1 MMYEDDLLFQR
12 EFAGKKAVAMACALG
27 MIVTSDAVPGSIL
40 TAEAST
46 SWTWNAATSESGY
59 SKVPTSEL
67 TATADSCAGSSEID
81 SNKQANGSWN
91 NAVDGNVNTYW
102 HSRYDNSAG
111 SKGTA
116 ATGNKSNITG
126 NNTFT
131 VTLANAGA
139 VQGVTYLS
147 RQSRMGNGYF
157 HKFKVEVQKDGE
169 DSWTTITG
177 YDKVEDGS
185 ADSAGLI
192 TLTEVNSNNFASH
205 KFEKEFVFSEI
216 QKNVKKIRFTVTA
229 DNGGAG
235 DAFLNAA
242 EISVLKPNY
251 RLSLDTAI
259 AEAEAEVTKSNVY
272 TANSLAVLS
281 EKLNAAKEVKKN
293 TEATDEAL
301 SAALTELTEAK
312 AGLVCYTVSSVT
324 VTSETGVTTVGK
336 LDSTLQLNATVATE
350 NEAADKTVIWTS
362 SDTDVATVS
371 DTGLVTFKSQNGS
384 TTITAT
390 STLDTEKSGTITLN
404 MAAKDAEQESV
415 IVEDGTAATGDSGT
429 LNPNITWNGNWTIWS
444 GERNSTT
451 GLNKYHGNS
460 KVDANAN
467 GAYFEYTFTGT
478 GIAYYAQKHSNQGT
492 MNVKIGSADANAE
505 DMVDLGNF
513 SFDDGSAHG
522 TPQKEVFSKKDL
534 ALGTY
539 KVRFTRTSAD
549 KGINFDFLKVYLSTV
564 TVDKTELQNQLE
576 KKAGLNADDYTS
588 EKWAAYCAAYNTA
601 VAVMNDAAA
610 TEEEVAVQ
618 VTALE
623 KAYTVLTTKVN
634 KEALNTA
641 IAEATGLVTQ
651 ADTYTMASL
660 AELQKALDAA
670 KALAADD
677 TAEQEAVNEAVAALE
692 KAKEGLVQIKVTDMT
707 VTAPTKVVYE
717 RRENFDTKGMVVTV
731 TDNNGKTRELTAD
744 DYTVEGFDSDTA
756 GEKTVTVKYGE
767 LEKSFIVTVKACYIV
782 TVDGKEYT
790 RGQYKDK
797 VTVTAEEKD
806 GQTFAGWKLNGK
818 VVSTNLEYM
827 FYIPGDV
834 ALESVYNAA
843 VAVEAQANLSNVIVK
858 NTEGT
863 TRGSVRFAG
872 QIVVPE
878 GSHIV
883 ECGMLWSGMKVTTVP
898 KLYEYDGQK
907 LTLGYKVTK
916 VVARY
921 GSTNQYSVTVTNVPK
936 GATVRGVMYAK
947 ISNGT
952 DTQYVFSEVG
962 SGKVQ

>member
-1 MMYEDDLLFQR
+1 MKVKSM
-12 EFAGKKAVAMACALG
+12 KKAVAMACALG
-27 MIVTSDAVPGSIL
+27 MIVTSGAVPGSML

-46 SWTWNAATSESGY
+46 SWTWNANTSESGY

-67 TATADSCAGSSEID
+67 TATADSCAGSAETDGGNQS
-81 SNKQANGSWN
+81 NGSWN

-102 HSRYDNSAG
+102 HSRYGSSAG
-111 SKGTA
+111 SQGNAVTGT
-116 ATGNKSNITG
+116 KSNITG

-157 HKFKVEVQKDGE
+157 HKFKVEVQKNGE
-169 DSWTTITG
+169 NSWTTITG

-192 TLTEVNSNNFASH
+192 TLTEVNNDNFASH

-216 QKNVKKIRFTVTA
+216 QKDIKKIRFTVTA
-229 DNGGAG
+229 DNGEAN

-251 RLSLDTAI
+251 RSSLDTAI
-259 AEAEAEVTKSNVY
+259 TEAEAEVTKSNVY

-312 AGLVCYTVSSVT
+312 AGLVRYTVSSVT

-371 DTGLVTFKSQNGS
+371 DTGLVTFKKKNGS

-390 STLDTEKSGTITLN
+390 STLDTEKSATIMLKL
-404 MAAKDAEQESV
+404 AAKVAEQESS

-429 LNPNITWNGNWTIWS
+429 LNTDITWSANWAIWS
-444 GERNSTT
+444 GERDATT

-478 GIAYYAQKHSNQGT
+478 GIAYYAQMHSNQGT
-492 MNVKIGSADANAE
+492 MNVKIGSANASLNE
-505 DMVDLGNF
+505 MEDLGEF

-522 TPQKEVFSKKDL
+522 TPQKEVFSKRGL
-534 ALGTY
+534 EPGTY

-549 KGINFDFLKVYLSTV
+549 KGINFDFLKVYSLGDDTTI
-564 TVDKTELQNQLE
+564 TVDKAELQNQLA
-576 KKAGLNADDYTS
+576 KKAELTEADYTS
-588 EKWAAYCAAYNTA
+588 EKWAAYCAAYNAA
-601 VAVMNDAAA
+601 VEVMNNAAA
-610 TEEEVAVQ
+610 TEEDVAAQ

-623 KAYTVLTTKVN
+623 KAYTVLTTNVN

-677 TAEQEAVNEAVAALE
+677 TADQEAVNEAVAALE
-692 KAKEGLVQIKVTDMT
+692 RAKEGLVQIKVTDMT
-707 VTAPTKVVYE
+707 VKVPDKVVYE
-717 RRENFDTKGMVVTV
+717 RGDNLDTTGMVVTV
-731 TDNNGKTRELTAD
+731 TDNNGQTRELTAD
-744 DYTVEGFDSDTA
+744 DYTVKGFDSDTA

-767 LEKSFIVTVKACYIV
+767 LEKSFTVTVKACYIV

-806 GQTFAGWKLNGK
+806 EQTFTGWKLNGK
-818 VVSTNLEYM
+818 VVSTNLEYT
-827 FYIPGDV
+827 FYIPGDI
-834 ALESVYNAA
+834 ALEAVYDET
-843 VAVEAQANLSNVIVK
+843 VDMTPEAQLSNVMVTNAGSNGKGKVKFVGQLIIPDNYTVVESGLIWTGK
-858 NTEGT
+858 NTKN
-863 TRGSVRFAG
+863 
-872 QIVVPE
+872 VP
-878 GSHIV
+878 V
-883 ECGMLWSGMKVTTVP
+883 MYTCT
-898 KLYEYDGQK
+898 DGQNLK
-907 LTLGYKVTK
+907 LASKVYKTTIRMGETGQF
-916 VVARY
+916 AI
-921 GSTNQYSVTVTNVPK
+921 NVTNVPAR
-936 GATVRGVMYAK
+936 GTIRGVIYAK
-947 ISNGT
+947 VTDEKGT
-952 DTQYVFSEVG
+952 VKYLFSEVG

>member
-1 MMYEDDLLFQR
+1 MKVKSM
-12 EFAGKKAVAMACALG
+12 KKAVAMACALG
-27 MIVTSDAVPGSIL
+27 MIVTSGAVPGSIL
-40 TAEAST
+40 TAEASA
-46 SWTWNAATSESGY
+46 SWTWDAATSESGY

-67 TATADSCAGSSEID
+67 TATADSCAGSSETD

-102 HSRYDNSAG
+102 HSKYDNSAG
-111 SKGTA
+111 SEGTA
-116 ATGNKSNITG
+116 ATGNKNNITG

-157 HKFKVEVQKDGE
+157 HKFKVEVQKNGE
-169 DSWTTITG
+169 NSWTTITG

-192 TLTEVNSNNFASH
+192 TLTEVNNNNFASH

-216 QKNVKKIRFTVTA
+216 QKDIKKIRFTVTA
-229 DNGGAG
+229 DNGESNS
-235 DAFLNAA
+235 AFLNAA

-259 AEAEAEVTKSNVY
+259 AEAEAEAVKMGIY
-272 TANSLAVLS
+272 TAGSINAL
-281 EKLNAAKEVKKN
+281 EKAIAHARGVSAN
-293 TEATDEAL
+293 TEATDEELLA
-301 SAALTELTEAK
+301 ELTTLTAAK
-312 AGLVCYTVSSVT
+312 DSLVRYTVSGVT
-324 VTSETGVTTVGK
+324 VTSTTGITTAAK
-336 LDSTLQLNATVATE
+336 INSTLQLNATVETDGE
-350 NEAADKTVIWTS
+350 NADKAVTWTS
-362 SDTDVATVS
+362 SNTDVATVNNA
-371 DTGLVTFKSQNGS
+371 GLVTFKSQNGS

-415 IVEDGTAATGDSGT
+415 IVEDGTAAATGTSGT
-429 LNPNITWNGNWTIWS
+429 LNPNIKWNGNWTIWS
-444 GERNSTT
+444 GERDSTT

-505 DMVDLGNF
+505 DMVDLGDF
-513 SFDDGSAHG
+513 SFDDGSATG
-522 TPQKEVFSKKDL
+522 TPQREVFSKKDL

-564 TVDKTELQNQLE
+564 TVDKAELQNQLA
-576 KKAGLNADDYTS
+576 KKAELTEADYTS
-588 EKWAAYCAAYNTA
+588 EKWAAYCAAYNAA
-601 VAVMNDAAA
+601 VEVMNNAAA
-610 TEEEVAVQ
+610 TEEDVAAQ

-623 KAYTVLTTKVN
+623 KAYTVLTTNVDKA
-634 KEALNTA
+634 ALNAA
-641 IAEATGLVTQ
+641 IEEATGLVSQT
-651 ADTYTMASL
+651 DTYTTASL

-670 KALAADD
+670 KALASDD

-692 KAKEGLVQIKVTDMT
+692 RAKEGLVQIKVTAMI

-717 RRENFDTKGMVVTV
+717 RGDNFDTTGMVVTV
-731 TDNNGKTRELTAD
+731 TDNNGQIRELAANE
-744 DYTVEGFDSDTA
+744 YTVEGFDSETA

-767 LEKSFIVTVKACYIV
+767 LEQSFTVTVKSCYIV
-782 TVDGKEYT
+782 TVDGKEYA
-790 RGQYKDK
+790 RGQYNDK
-797 VTVTAEEKD
+797 VTVRAEKKD

-818 VVSTNLEYM
+818 VVSTNLEYT
-827 FYIPGDV
+827 FYIPGDI
-834 ALESVYNAA
+834 ALEAVYDET
-843 VAVEAQANLSNVIVK
+843 VDMTPEAQLSNVMVTNAGSNGKGKVKFVGQLIIPDNYTVVESGLIWTGK
-858 NTEGT
+858 NTKN
-863 TRGSVRFAG
+863 
-872 QIVVPE
+872 VP
-878 GSHIV
+878 V
-883 ECGMLWSGMKVTTVP
+883 MYTCT
-898 KLYEYDGQK
+898 DGQNLK
-907 LTLGYKVTK
+907 LASKVYKTTISMGETGQF
-916 VVARY
+916 AI
-921 GSTNQYSVTVTNVPK
+921 SVTNVPAR
-936 GATVRGVMYAK
+936 GTIRGVIYAK
-947 ISNGT
+947 VRDEKGT
-952 DTQYVFSEVG
+952 VKYLFSEEG
-962 SGKVQ
+962 RGKVQ